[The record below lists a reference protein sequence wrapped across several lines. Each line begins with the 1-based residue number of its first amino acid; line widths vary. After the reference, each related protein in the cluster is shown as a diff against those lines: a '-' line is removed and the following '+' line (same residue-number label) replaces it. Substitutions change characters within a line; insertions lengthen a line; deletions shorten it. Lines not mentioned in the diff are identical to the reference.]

1 MEFPQ
6 VSLVRRIDCGVIGG
20 SGINSRW
27 SGYTNCCNR
36 PELETGRGVEAVAV
50 AGKH

>member
-36 PELETGRGVEAVAV
+36 PELGEWERSGVEAVA
-50 AGKH
+50 GKH